1 MPAQHRFYLPLQP
14 RVLFGHP
21 STRQKN
27 FPVASWRAQ
36 YLCRLT
42 EPAFTPLGEPSIYPA

>member
-21 STRQKN
+21 STRQKIS
-27 FPVASWRAQ
+27 PW
-36 YLCRLT
+36 
-42 EPAFTPLGEPSIYPA
+42 PLGELSIYTA